1 MDQGSFD
8 LQYRVEHRHA
18 DGSWSEMVEE
28 RRPHDAA
35 DHDAERSWGLRRI
48 FRCPKCERAGDA
60 RAGSRRTTTRRPTG

>member
-1 MDQGSFD
+1 MNQGSFD

-35 DHDAERSWGLRRI
+35 DHDSERSWGLRRI
-48 FRCPKCERAGDA
+48 FRCPKCNERVTLEPGPGDDDEAAAG
-60 RAGSRRTTTRRPTG
+60 